1 MEVVNI
7 QAYSYTVLS
16 SIIGMLIV
24 FAFLGFLSLMMVVI
38 KRIFE
43 KQPDTGKTSLPKSS
57 PEGGKPAESGV
68 KDTVTDNSWVIAAV
82 AAYLDEED
90 QPKSALS
97 WQPAESEKH
106 DPWVNVPRIQK
117 RLARI

>member
-7 QAYSYTVLS
+7 QAYSYTVLT

-24 FAFLGFLSLMMVVI
+24 FAFLGFLCLMMVVI
-38 KRIFE
+38 KRIFD
-43 KQPDTGKTSLPKSS
+43 KTPGTGKVSQPKAS
-57 PEGGKPAESGV
+57 PEVGKPSESSA
-68 KDTVTDNSWVIAAV
+68 KDTVSDNGWVIAAV
-82 AAYLDEED
+82 AAYLEEED
-90 QPKSALS
+90 QPRSALS
-97 WQPAESEKH
+97 WQPAESEKN